1 MSFTREE
8 FLDLVRLLEQ
18 QPEWRAELRRLLLT
32 EDVLELPGTVQRLGE
47 GMRAL
52 TEAQHHTTEQITAL
66 VQQMQALTQRVDS
79 LTQRVDALAQQ
90 MQALT
95 QRVDALAEQV
105 QAFTQR
111 VDALAEQVQAFTQRV
126 DDLAQQIQTL
136 TLRVDSL
143 TQDIQ
148 LLTRRVDSLD
158 LNVSSLKGWELESR
172 YREKAPAYFQRLVR
186 RIHVLFGNELSR
198 LLDKISQPEGRL
210 TVPEVE
216 QIAQADVIARG
227 RRREDDVEV
236 YLVVEVSW
244 GVGPHDVERAA
255 RRAKLLAS
263 AVGIPT
269 MPVVAGQTIL
279 PEAADLAKRLKVW
292 QVLDGSVTAPTET
305 TPE

>member
-1 MSFTREE
+1 MSFTSEE

-18 QPEWRAELRRLLLT
+18 RPEWRAELRRLLLT
-32 EDVLELPGTVQRLGE
+32 EDVLELPRIVQGLGE
-47 GMRAL
+47 GMREL
-52 TEAQHHTTEQITAL
+52 IGAQYHTTEQIT
-66 VQQMQALTQRVDS
+66 
-79 LTQRVDALAQQ
+79 ALAQQ

-95 QRVDALAEQV
+95 QRVD
-105 QAFTQR
+105 
-111 VDALAEQVQAFTQRV
+111 
-126 DDLAQQIQTL
+126 DLAQQMQTL

-148 LLTRRVDSLD
+148 LLTKRVDSLD
-158 LNVSSLKGWELESR
+158 LNVNSLKGWELESR

-210 TVPEVE
+210 AVSEVE
-216 QIAQADVIARG
+216 QIAQADIIARG
-227 RRREDDVEV
+227 RRREDDGEV

-263 AVGIPT
+263 AVDIPT

-292 QVLDGSVTAPTET
+292 QVLDGDVTVPTET
-305 TPE
+305 T